1 MDFFGNRESNE
12 NFVMG
17 LYFSILKFFG
27 VILYF
32 GLFYFSCFSPIAQTK
47 ETETEIESKQEI
59 LSGEPDHHSS
69 LLRHPKNKVRVHH
82 IFEEVYPS
90 SSASSVSIL
99 AEKTTKSKLLH
110 SKGGHF
116 LEKILITLG
125 YGIVLNPQ
133 GYILTN
139 AHVIGTYD
147 HLLVKSKSGKSYEA
161 VIIGQDKKIDLAI
174 LQVTPDED
182 IIPVEKLDYYTLQ
195 RGEAA
200 IRKYI
205 NAKIQI
211 KKNRESTQP
220 KSKNRTSDL

>member
-1 MDFFGNRESNE
+1 MDSLGNWESNE
-12 NFVMG
+12 NSVMG
-17 LYFSILKFFG
+17 PYFSILKFFG
-27 VILYF
+27 VIFYF
-32 GLFYFSCFSPIAQTK
+32 GLFHFYCFSPTARTE
-47 ETETEIESKQEI
+47 ETESEIQEI
-59 LSGEPDHHSS
+59 LSGESDHHSS
-69 LLRHPKNKVRVHH
+69 LLRYPKNKVRVHH

-99 AEKTTKSKLLH
+99 AEKTTKSRFLH

-116 LEKILITLG
+116 LEKVLITLG

-182 IIPVEKLDYYTLQ
+182 IVPVEKLDYYTLQ

-211 KKNRESTQP
+211 KKNRESNQS

>member
-1 MDFFGNRESNE
+1 
-12 NFVMG
+12 MG
-17 LYFSILKFFG
+17 PYFSILKFFG

-32 GLFYFSCFSPIAQTK
+32 GLFHFYCFSPIAQTK
-47 ETETEIESKQEI
+47 ETEPEIEGKQEI
-59 LSGEPDHHSS
+59 LSEESPHSDHHSS
-69 LLRHPKNKVRVHH
+69 LLRYPKNKVRVHH

-99 AEKTTKSKLLH
+99 AEKTTKSRFLH

-116 LEKILITLG
+116 LEKVLVTLG

-182 IIPVEKLDYYTLQ
+182 IVPVEKLDYYTLQ

-211 KKNRESTQP
+211 KKNRESNQP
-220 KSKNRTSDL
+220 KSKNRTPDL

>member
-1 MDFFGNRESNE
+1 
-12 NFVMG
+12 MG
-17 LYFSILKFFG
+17 PYFSILKFFG

-32 GLFYFSCFSPIAQTK
+32 GLFHFYCFSPIAQTK
-47 ETETEIESKQEI
+47 ETEPEIEGKQEI
-59 LSGEPDHHSS
+59 LSEESPHSDHHSS
-69 LLRHPKNKVRVHH
+69 LLRYPKNKVRVHH

-99 AEKTTKSKLLH
+99 AEKTTKSRFLH

-116 LEKILITLG
+116 LEKVLVTLG

-182 IIPVEKLDYYTLQ
+182 IVPVEKLDYYTLQ

-205 NAKIQI
+205 NAKMQI
-211 KKNRESTQP
+211 KKNRESNQP
-220 KSKNRTSDL
+220 KSKNRTPDL

>member
-1 MDFFGNRESNE
+1 MDSFGNLESNK
-12 NFVMG
+12 NSVMG
-17 LYFSILKFFG
+17 PYFSILKLFG
-27 VILYF
+27 VVFYF
-32 GLFYFSCFSPIAQTK
+32 GIFHFFCFSTAAQI
-47 ETETEIESKQEI
+47 TEVESNPEI
-59 LSGEPDHHSS
+59 LSAES
-69 LLRHPKNKVRVHH
+69 LRSNHRSKDKVRVHH

-99 AEKTTKSKLLH
+99 AEKTTKSRFLH
-110 SKGGHF
+110 SKGGLF
-116 LEKILITLG
+116 LEKVLVTLG
-125 YGIVLNPQ
+125 YGIVLNQQ

-147 HLLVKSKSGKSYEA
+147 RLFVKSKSGKSYEA
-161 VIIGQDKKIDLAI
+161 IIIGQDKEIDLAI

-182 IIPVEKLDYYTLQ
+182 IVPVEKLDYYTLQ

-211 KKNRESTQP
+211 KKNRESNQP
-220 KSKNRTSDL
+220 KSKSRSSDL